1 MIGKTW
7 YIVPLKLRTFC
18 NHFESFFVRD
28 TVAIVDL
35 RDNLVSIVA
44 GGSLY
49 CDARRGLFCLHRFAI
64 VSRTFDARLP
74 LPSEENEVKE

>member
-18 NHFESFFVRD
+18 NQFDCILVRD

-35 RDNLVSIVA
+35 RDNFVSI
-44 GGSLY
+44 GESKSL
-49 CDARRGLFCLHRFAI
+49 RGL
-64 VSRTFDARLP
+64 
-74 LPSEENEVKE
+74 VKEKKIRIDVELIKQKQIFVPPPCGLQC